1 MSYGSTVAASWGA
14 ALTAL
19 VPLAL
24 VIALSP
30 VTIIPA
36 VLALHAP
43 RPRST
48 SLAFLA
54 GWVAALAAL
63 TALFVELSG
72 LLGGLRKA
80 PPAWASWLRIVVG
93 AALIVLG
100 VYQWLGRHRRTRT
113 PGWMQSLT
121 RLSPARAGL
130 TGAVLAAVR
139 PEVLLLC
146 AAAGLAIGSAGLDVI
161 RGWLSGAIFVIV
173 AASSVAIPVLAYA
186 GAGDR
191 LDAPLTRLKDWMGRH
206 HAALVAAVLIVIGVL
221 VLLKGIAGFSF
232 TESGR

>member
-1 MSYGSTVAASWGA
+1 V
-14 ALTAL
+14 
-19 VPLAL
+19 
-24 VIALSP
+24 
-30 VTIIPA
+30 
-36 VLALHAP
+36 
-43 RPRST
+43 
-48 SLAFLA
+48 
-54 GWVAALAAL
+54 
-63 TALFVELSG
+63 
-72 LLGGLRKA
+72 
-80 PPAWASWLRIVVG
+80 
-93 AALIVLG
+93 
-100 VYQWLGRHRRTRT
+100 
-113 PGWMQSLT
+113 
-121 RLSPARAGL
+121 
-130 TGAVLAAVR
+130 
-139 PEVLLLC
+139 LLC